1 MYVKGYIC
9 QLCWSPVKVSS
20 VAFLSNNCKVI
31 IMKSLCDMFYVE
43 SQNPA
48 KHEVSL
54 AIFASDDLHELQGL
68 P

>member
-31 IMKSLCDMFYVE
+31 IMKPLCDMFYVE

-48 KHEVSL
+48 KH
-54 AIFASDDLHELQGL
+54 
-68 P
+68 